1 MIESG
6 ITGGG
11 EGGARG
17 LQELVEGFRR
27 WRKSRRRGER
37 IPLSLWDEAVQVC
50 QEHALKRVAY
60 RLRVAPASLMRHLER
75 VERIAPKRSA
85 LVTEFVEVFM
95 SSTPGPTAEA
105 SMPEVPVMPEPRTE
119 FTAPPMASPMASPTH
134 ECVVEMEN
142 GQGVKMR
149 VQLNGLGLAQL
160 ATLCSAMGRVL
171 CPESRSTA

>member
-1 MIESG
+1 MIKSG

-27 WRKSRRRGER
+27 WRESRRRGER
-37 IPLSLWDEAVQVC
+37 IPLSLWDEAVQMC
-50 QEHALKRVAY
+50 QEHALKRVAH

-75 VERIAPKRSA
+75 GERIAPKRSA

-119 FTAPPMASPMASPTH
+119 FTAAPIASPTH

-142 GQGVKMR
+142 GQGVKIR